1 MRWRD
6 LCYPPLKFSMC
17 LDVVGRSFPRSFKA
31 YKPPLHFV
39 YGILCT
45 TRANKILL
53 VRGRLSRKWS
63 FPKGHRLRGEFA
75 IDCALRELQEETGI
89 CLEKPKQYPKSYI
102 FSRNR
107 NSDGPE
113 YFHFEV
119 EEELPITIRDTRE
132 ITEAGWFTQ
141 DDLRQMPG
149 NIDVSKYLQQ
159 QELYKIDIRDG
170 SLTDISEK

>member
-1 MRWRD
+1 
-6 LCYPPLKFSMC
+6 
-17 LDVVGRSFPRSFKA
+17 
-31 YKPPLHFV
+31 
-39 YGILCT
+39 
-45 TRANKILL
+45 
-53 VRGRLSRKWS
+53 
-63 FPKGHRLRGEFA
+63 LRGEFA
-75 IDCALRELQEETGI
+75 IDCALRELHEETGI
-89 CLEKPKQYPKSYI
+89 SLEKPKQYPKSYI

-113 YFHFEV
+113 YFHFEI

-159 QELYKIDIRDG
+159 QEVSKIEIKDQAVRDIC
-170 SLTDISEK
+170 EE